1 MSNQKGVVETCLLKI
16 SDPFTLVVLAAYRS
30 QELAS
35 GVTPCVATDGS
46 KDALVS
52 LKEISSGNL
61 DMSSLEDRMV
71 KSLQKFA
78 FLSEEGLSPAAGPVY
93 TPAQKNSHV
102 HESASFGAHA
112 LFHKPSVIAPM
123 NALDSAAKDT
133 AEDLEEDEDMLDH
146 QEFIHPSESSDISES
161 KHDLECDDDQ
171 DHERNDMQDDQ
182 DDQDDTTQESSD
194 DRVF

>member
-1 MSNQKGVVETCLLKI
+1 MNKEKGVVEKCLLKI

-35 GVTPCVATDGS
+35 GITPCVPTDGS

-78 FLSEEGLSPAAGPVY
+78 FLSEDGLNPVSGPVH
-93 TPAQKNSHV
+93 TPNQKNNHV
-102 HESASFGAHA
+102 HESAAFGAHA
-112 LFHKPSVIAPM
+112 LFHKPSVTAP
-123 NALDSAAKDT
+123 AAFLDSASIKDEE
-133 AEDLEEDEDMLDH
+133 EDFEEDEDMLDH
-146 QEFIHPSESSDISES
+146 QEFIHPSESSDVSES
-161 KHDLECDDDQ
+161 DHDLDSDE
-171 DHERNDMQDDQ
+171 DQ
-182 DDQDDTTQESSD
+182 DDERDNLQEDQGDTPKKWSD
-194 DRVF
+194 DQVF